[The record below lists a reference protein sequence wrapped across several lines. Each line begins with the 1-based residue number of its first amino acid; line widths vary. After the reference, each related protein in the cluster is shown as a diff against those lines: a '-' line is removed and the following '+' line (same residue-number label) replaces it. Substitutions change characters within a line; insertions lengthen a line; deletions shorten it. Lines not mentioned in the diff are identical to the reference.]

1 MVQRPSNVGS
11 KKNKEKEKADE
22 TKAVEMLFE
31 VLNGKE
37 IDDKYGDEYDFGCG
51 DEDNDVVSVVSSFMG
66 DRSFD
71 RTSTSTDNEGS
82 TGHDDADDEQRDEVE
97 KNETAVREFFNF
109 DICPAQPRIRKRAG
123 KGRKK
128 N

>member
-1 MVQRPSNVGS
+1 MFPRVCVEKRVFCPDFWWSMVQRPSNVGS

-71 RTSTSTDNEGS
+71 RTSMATDNEAVDKDGS
-82 TGHDDADDEQRDEVE
+82 TLHFGE
-97 KNETAVREFFNF
+97 
-109 DICPAQPRIRKRAG
+109 
-123 KGRKK
+123 
-128 N
+128 